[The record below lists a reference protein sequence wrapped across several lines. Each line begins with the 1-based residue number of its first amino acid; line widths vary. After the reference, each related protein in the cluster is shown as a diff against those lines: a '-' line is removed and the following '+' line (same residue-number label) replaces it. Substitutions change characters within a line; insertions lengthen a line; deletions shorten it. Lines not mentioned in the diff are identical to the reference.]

1 MRLST
6 VVCNISIT
14 IHGLSPNSRLLISL
28 EPRTGVVK
36 SIDLMSDKAQYAILT
51 DAVAV
56 ILSDVIYGPR
66 CSNCWLPASIWVE
79 AINKM
84 NHIDASIGVDVRR
97 FNTSMIKSHLFGESM
112 NQFDGSNTTGFF
124 HIKFAKT
131 LFYSSLNHQ
140 GRLNTHFLSTRHGA
154 TVLLRQP

>member
-14 IHGLSPNSRLLISL
+14 IYGLSPNSRPLISL
-28 EPRTGVVK
+28 EHRTGMVK
-36 SIDLMSDKAQYAILT
+36 SIHSMSDKAQYAILT

-56 ILSDVIYGPR
+56 IRSDVTYGPR
-66 CSNCWLPASIWVE
+66 FSNCWLPASTWVE

-84 NHIDASIGVDVRR
+84 NLIDASIAVDVRR
-97 FNTSMIKSHLFGESM
+97 FNTAMFKSHLFGESM
-112 NQFDGSNTTGFF
+112 NRFDGSNTTGVFR
-124 HIKFAKT
+124 IKFAKA
-131 LFYSSLNHQ
+131 LFYMFTEPPRQ
-140 GRLNTHFLSTRHGA
+140 AQYPFLSTRHGA